1 MFALLVAVG
10 SHGDVLPFI
19 GMGAELVRR
28 GHQVKIAAPAPFRA
42 AAARAG
48 LGFHPLGSMA
58 DFDTFT
64 NDADLWHA
72 RRGVASVLAV
82 ANALTEPAYRW
93 LKSEWRTD
101 DSIVIASTL
110 SLGALV
116 ACDRLGHRVVTVHLV
131 PMLVESRY
139 NSPILPGV
147 PVARYLS
154 SGLRHRIARGADRH
168 VIGPAALPSLNAFRA
183 SLDLPPV
190 IRLRHW
196 WNAKDRVILMFPDW
210 YARPQRDWPK
220 QALQVGFP
228 LVDRFGDTDTLAS
241 DLTDFIEAGDPPL
254 VFTYG
259 SAMRQG
265 ARFFAE
271 ALKLCRSL
279 SRRGVFLAG
288 QAGQVPSDLPP
299 SVFHA
304 RYAPLSLLLPRC
316 AALIH
321 HGGIGTVVQAL
332 AAGLPQV
339 IAPVAFNHF
348 DDGARVERLGVG
360 TTLRGPFTAARG
372 GRALG
377 RLLSS
382 RQVARNCAFVRQQM
396 QQQNGVSVACDEIEK
411 LTADASHCHEPSDDR
426 AAVN

>member
-1 MFALLVAVG
+1 
-10 SHGDVLPFI
+10 
-19 GMGAELVRR
+19 
-28 GHQVKIAAPAPFRA
+28 
-42 AAARAG
+42 
-48 LGFHPLGSMA
+48 LGSMA
-58 DFDTFT
+58 EFDTFT
-64 NDADLWHA
+64 NDVDLWHA

-93 LKSEWRTD
+93 LEMEWRTG

-116 ACDRLGHRVVTVHLV
+116 ACERLGHRVVTVHLV

-139 NSPILPGV
+139 DSPILPGV
-147 PVARYLS
+147 PLARFLP

-190 IRLRHW
+190 VRLRHW
-196 WNAKDRVILMFPDW
+196 WNARDRVILMFPDW
-210 YARPQRDWPK
+210 YARPQRDWPQ

-241 DLTDFIEAGDPPL
+241 DLTDFLQAGDPPL

-271 ALKLCRSL
+271 ALKLCRRRE
-279 SRRGVFLAG
+279 RRGVFLAG
-288 QAGQVPSDLPP
+288 QAGQVPSDLPL
-299 SVFHA
+299 SVFHT

-360 TTLRGPFTAARG
+360 TTLRRPFTAGRG

-377 RLLSS
+377 RPLSS
-382 RQVARNCAFVRQQM
+382 RQVARNCAFVREQM

-411 LTADASHCHEPSDDR
+411 L
-426 AAVN
+426 AA